1 LEIRQLTDQDGEAL
15 WNFRMLALE
24 TDPWSFVESPE
35 QLRGIPEHEYAE
47 RLRSTESANFVF
59 GAFDQQKLLGMVGF
73 YQEIPAKRRHKGWIW
88 GVFVA
93 PEARGRGLGK
103 LLMLRTIE
111 KAKSLPELDMILL
124 TVSVG
129 QPAPRKLYESV
140 GFRPIGI
147 EPRGLKI
154 GNQHIDEEHWSSS

>member
-1 LEIRQLTDQDGEAL
+1 MANLEIRQLIDQDGEAL

-24 TDPWSFVESPE
+24 TDPWSLGRF
-35 QLRGIPEHEYAE
+35 
-47 RLRSTESANFVF
+47 RS
-59 GAFDQQKLLGMVGF
+59 
-73 YQEIPAKRRHKGWIW
+73 
-88 GVFVA
+88 
-93 PEARGRGLGK
+93 
-103 LLMLRTIE
+103 
-111 KAKSLPELDMILL
+111 AKSLPELDMILL

-129 QPAPRKLYESV
+129 QPAPRKLYKSL